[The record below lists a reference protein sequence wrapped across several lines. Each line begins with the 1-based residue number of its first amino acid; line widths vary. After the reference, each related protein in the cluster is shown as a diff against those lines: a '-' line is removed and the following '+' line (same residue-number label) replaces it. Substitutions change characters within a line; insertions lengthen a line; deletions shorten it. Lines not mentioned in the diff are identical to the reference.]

1 MPGVL
6 VALALLLPRGVAHE
20 RAQLSGVA
28 LLIFLAVICRLELL
42 GLVGGCGLYLLHS
55 RLHVWREDT
64 DPHPVESFGM
74 LAAVTQATVTA
85 SALLTTGV
93 DTVIWRSPKW
103 IAPEFVAAQF
113 NVVEGKS
120 AEWGVS
126 LARFSRCCVFHPLIA
141 LSLALLRRPR
151 GTPT

>member
-20 RAQLSGVA
+20 RAQLSGLA
-28 LLIFLAVICRLELL
+28 LLIFLAIIYRLELMCL
-42 GLVGGCGLYLLHS
+42 LGGCGLYLLHS

-74 LAAVTQATVTA
+74 IAAVTQAIVTV
-85 SALLTTGV
+85 SAVLTTGL

-103 IAPEFVAAQF
+103 MVPEFAAAQF

-126 LARFSRCCVFHPLIA
+126 IA
-141 LSLALLRRPR
+141 YAEGIEYSVR
-151 GTPT
+151 